1 MNLKYRKAKYLVL
14 KYYCKI
20 KIKRGIAMKFVKID
34 KEKFKP
40 TKNSVKELIFLAY
53 LSFILFIC
61 TEVMSAMGTTSYG
74 YIENILSG
82 LLFHSASVSWEY
94 GIKRRN
100 QESSEMIERSDEH
113 FS

>member
-1 MNLKYRKAKYLVL
+1 
-14 KYYCKI
+14 
-20 KIKRGIAMKFVKID
+20 MKFVKID

-74 YIENILSG
+74 YIENIDLYLGTGILFILLG
-82 LLFHSASVSWEY
+82 LIIFVF
-94 GIKRRN
+94 KK
-100 QESSEMIERSDEH
+100 DEKNII
-113 FS
+113 

>member
-40 TKNSVKELIFLAY
+40 TKE
-53 LSFILFIC
+53 
-61 TEVMSAMGTTSYG
+61 
-74 YIENILSG
+74 
-82 LLFHSASVSWEY
+82 EY
-94 GIKRRN
+94 ARVRDIMKKHWKGIKKLEGLDLAAVYYFN
-100 QESSEMIERSDEH
+100 HKIKASCTGFYAFFI
-113 FS
+113 

>member
-1 MNLKYRKAKYLVL
+1 MKAKYLVL

-74 YIENILSG
+74 YIEKFGSILYNSFIHIFYNNPMLIYLFFIIIVHNFYFICY
-82 LLFHSASVSWEY
+82 LL
-94 GIKRRN
+94 
-100 QESSEMIERSDEH
+100 
-113 FS
+113 